1 MTREGRVS
9 VGGHFYIPSG
19 NGSHPPVARICR
31 SEGSRKPPMDDI
43 CKCALAWGRSRGRTG
58 HGTGAA
64 WVVRKAGACR
74 TGGQRV
80 RVGAWAGGGH
90 APSGADVPIPRRRR
104 RKATPRP
111 LFGARPVSGNATDPG
126 GSGPGCVP
134 AALGS
139 HIPHTWT
146 HRCGC
151 GACLSGSACLP
162 ACLPAYL
169 CIQLATFSRS
179 VRLGASALWVL
190 LEPKQRKTDVCH
202 TIDRYHFQVSV
213 CEMIR
218 EEGNSQP

>member
-1 MTREGRVS
+1 MADISTSHLGTAPTLPWPGS
-9 VGGHFYIPSG
+9 VGVRAA
-19 NGSHPPVARICR
+19 GSLPWMTFASAPLPGA
-31 SEGSRKPPMDDI
+31 G
-43 CKCALAWGRSRGRTG
+43 AGAGTGTGTG

-151 GACLSGSACLP
+151 GACLSGPACLP
-162 ACLPAYL
+162 ACLP
-169 CIQLATFSRS
+169 IS
-179 VRLGASALWVL
+179 AS
-190 LEPKQRKTDVCH
+190 
-202 TIDRYHFQVSV
+202 
-213 CEMIR
+213 
-218 EEGNSQP
+218 NSQLSVGP